1 MKQVATGGSSPVPG
15 PTILRREPIACNR
28 PALLALARRLR
39 ADGLQCLPGLAMAD
53 RLIGYGDS
61 PLYMGLGPLQ
71 LRYRITEVMAAL
83 DPDWDGQPGDL
94 AHGGGAWL
102 T

>member
-1 MKQVATGGSSPVPG
+1 
-15 PTILRREPIACNR
+15 
-28 PALLALARRLR
+28 
-39 ADGLQCLPGLAMAD
+39 MAD
-53 RLIGYGDS
+53 RLISYGDS

-71 LRYRITEVMAAL
+71 LRYRIAEVMAAL

-94 AHGGGAWL
+94 AHGDGAWL